1 MTSRGPSNQGKIRVL
16 INGLH
21 AKSGGGVTYLRNI
34 LPYFVN
40 DDRLEFHLA
49 IHKSQH
55 DLFAPFDH
63 RLKLHEYDF
72 KAGFWRLLIWEQF
85 VLPIKARAI
94 APEITFS
101 PGNYG
106 PIFVPS
112 SIIMLQN
119 ALAVGRVETRP
130 TKRLYWAGLAI
141 MTALSLARCTRAI
154 AISKY
159 AYEGLGFGLGQ
170 WFKNKI
176 DVIYHGVSTK
186 FSPSPKSPGIAP
198 YLLVVSDIYIQKN
211 LDTLIE
217 ALKIIREQFP
227 DLTLKIA
234 GHQTDKPYYETLT
247 ELIVRQ
253 GLEDHVEFTGVQN
266 MESLVGLYRDCA
278 VFVLPSTVETFG
290 FPLLEAMACG
300 APVATSNSA
309 ALPEIA
315 GTGAT
320 LFDPLDARDMAK
332 KITHVMEDHD
342 FAKKLVKR
350 GERQAAQYRWDL
362 TAQQTTDLFIEI
374 AGR

>member
-1 MTSRGPSNQGKIRVL
+1 MTNRGSSNLGKVRVL

-34 LPYFVN
+34 LPYLVK
-40 DDRLEFHLA
+40 DDRLEIHLA
-49 IHKSQH
+49 LHKSQLE
-55 DLFAPFDH
+55 LFAPFDQ
-63 RLKLHEYDF
+63 RLTLHEYNF
-72 KAGFWRLLIWEQF
+72 KPGFWRLLIWEQF
-85 VLPIKARAI
+85 AFPNKARAI
-94 APEITFS
+94 SPEITFS

-112 SIIMLQN
+112 PIILLQN
-119 ALAVGRVETRP
+119 ALAVGGIETRRV
-130 TKRLYWAGLAI
+130 KRLYWAGLAI

-154 AISKY
+154 AISNY

-170 WFKNKI
+170 RFKKKI
-176 DVIYHGVSTK
+176 DVIYHGVNTK
-186 FSPSPKSPGIAP
+186 FSPGPKSPGISP

-211 LDTLIE
+211 LHTLID
-217 ALKIIREQFP
+217 ALKIIREKFP

-234 GHQTDKPYYETLT
+234 GRQTDKTYFETLT
-247 ELIVRQ
+247 GVVARRDLKSY
-253 GLEDHVEFTGVQN
+253 VEFTGVQD
-266 MESLVGLYRDCA
+266 MESLITLYRDCA

-300 APVATSNSA
+300 VPVATSNSA

-320 LFDPLDARDMAK
+320 LFDPLDASDMANR
-332 KITHVMEDHD
+332 ITHVMEDHD
-342 FAKKLVKR
+342 FAQNLAKR
-350 GERQAAQYRWDL
+350 GILQASKYKWSH
-362 TAQQTTDLFIEI
+362 TAQQTADIFVEI